1 MNAPVYNQE
10 GTETGKID
18 LPENIFGVR
27 WNADLVHQ
35 VVEAMRSNFRVA
47 IAHAKGR
54 GEVRGGGIKPWKQKG
69 TGRARHGSIR
79 SPIWVGGGVAHGPN
93 KNKDFDRKINKKV
106 RAKALATVL
115 SRKLKDKEVYFLDA
129 LTTDGKTKNAV
140 SVLGKLADK
149 FGKKEFM
156 YKKGSRLL
164 IALPGRDVKVEKSFN
179 NIKVVKVLEQQNM
192 NALETLTYKT
202 VIFVDYKHAK

>member
-1 MNAPVYNQE
+1 MEAPLHNQD
-10 GTETGKID
+10 GKEIGKLT
-18 LPENIFGVR
+18 LPEAVFGVK

-129 LTTDGKTKNAV
+129 LSTDGKTKSAV
-140 SVLGKLADK
+140 SVLSKLADK

-164 IALPGRDVKVEKSFN
+164 IALPGRDVKVEKSFSN
-179 NIKVVKVLEQQNM
+179 VKVVKVLEQRNM

-202 VIFVDYKHAK
+202 IIFVNYKHA

>member
-10 GTETGKID
+10 GIETGKID
-18 LPENIFGVR
+18 LPEGIFGLR

-35 VVEAMRSNFRVA
+35 VVEAMRSNARVA

-54 GEVRGGGIKPWKQKG
+54 GEVRGG
-69 TGRARHGSIR
+69 
-79 SPIWVGGGVAHGPN
+79 VAHGPN
-93 KNKDFDRKINKKV
+93 KEKNFDRKINKKV

-115 SRKLKDKEVYFLDA
+115 SQKMRDKEVFFLDA
-129 LTTDGKTKNAV
+129 LSTDCKTKSAV
-140 SVLGKLADK
+140 AVLSQLADK

-156 YKKGSRLL
+156 HKKGSRLL
-164 IALPGRDVKVEKSFN
+164 IALPGRDLKVEKSFN
-179 NIKVVKVLEQQNM
+179 NIKVVKVLEQRNM

-202 VIFVDYKHAK
+202 IIFVNYKHA